1 MVAEAAVEVVAVTV
15 AAEVVAVAAAVEVVA
30 VMAVAAEVVA
40 VMAAAVVEIINHQSS
55 YSLPIPSFTKGFF
68 YAIIR
73 AVDIKNANTIVINP
87 MLHTARK
94 AIVISQLF
102 FIIHSTRHLI
112 FSNNAIQ

>member
-15 AAEVVAVAAAVEVVA
+15 AAEVVAVAAAVEVVAAA

-68 YAIIR
+68 YAIISE
-73 AVDIKNANTIVINP
+73 VDLKNANTIVFNP
-87 MLHTARK
+87 M
-94 AIVISQLF
+94 
-102 FIIHSTRHLI
+102 
-112 FSNNAIQ
+112 IQCCSYNY